1 MEIDSQ
7 EKEISSKYTF
17 KERGSHT
24 VLLYIKKKGQDSM
37 SRMFEG
43 CTKLVEISFN
53 PYINTK
59 NLIKIDYMFRDCIS
73 LELIDLSSFNT
84 ENVNEMQFMFYNC
97 TSLTS
102 INLSN
107 FNTINVKYMDH
118 MFSNCI
124 SLKSIDLSSFN
135 TKNVYDMEH
144 MFHNCSEIIFID
156 ISNFIT
162 DKEKE
167 YLFSSLPPKGTINI
181 NRNSKNK
188 FYTIPND
195 WTINYL

>member
-1 MEIDSQ
+1 
-7 EKEISSKYTF
+7 
-17 KERGSHT
+17 
-24 VLLYIKKKGQDSM
+24 
-37 SRMFEG
+37 
-43 CTKLVEISFN
+43 
-53 PYINTK
+53 
-59 NLIKIDYMFRDCIS
+59 
-73 LELIDLSSFNT
+73 
-84 ENVNEMQFMFYNC
+84 MQFMFYNC
-97 TSLTS
+97 KSLTS

-107 FNTINVKYMDH
+107 FNTQNVEKMDD
-118 MFSNCI
+118 MF
-124 SLKSIDLSSFN
+124 
-135 TKNVYDMEH
+135 YY
-144 MFHNCSEIIFID
+144 CSEIIFID